1 MFSGIWYNLQ
11 NALDPDDST
20 YVEVPCSRQERPAIS
35 LYEHRLA
42 VAHLRAQEQAAVDE
56 DAIFRAVQQQRKIV
70 HGAAQRTRSARRQ
83 VARTADAAR
92 SALARKTSAPPVL
105 PDNAIMLGGTRTARG
120 EFLDLL
126 R

>member
-1 MFSGIWYNLQ
+1 M
-11 NALDPDDST
+11 LDPDDST

-42 VAHLRAQEQAAVDE
+42 VAYLRAQGQAAVNE
-56 DAIFRAVQQQRKIV
+56 DAIFRAVQQQRKIM

-92 SALARKTSAPPVL
+92 GAPARKTSAPPVL
-105 PDNAIMLGGTRTARG
+105 PDNAMEPADDAGPAYD
-120 EFLDLL
+120 LDPYPAEQW
-126 R
+126 